1 MSEELTLPPVKL
13 AIINNESAVI
23 DVLHTDER
31 LAAILLSNPIIKDV
45 TDMNVVETVLGW
57 MYDYESGQI
66 SPQTNSD
73 GPGMAEI

>member
-1 MSEELTLPPVKL
+1 MSEIVELPPVKL

-57 MYDYESGQI
+57 LYDAETENIVPKTEPS
-66 SPQTNSD
+66 

>member
-1 MSEELTLPPVKL
+1 MSEELTMPPVKL
-13 AIINNESAVI
+13 AIINNQSAVI

-57 MYDYESGQI
+57 MYDYESGEI
-66 SPQTNSD
+66 SQRTHSD

>member
-1 MSEELTLPPVKL
+1 MSDMVELPPVKL
-13 AIINNESAVI
+13 AIINDESAVI

-57 MYDYESGQI
+57 MHDAETGNIVPKTDPS
-66 SPQTNSD
+66 